1 MESASQLKSRARR
14 LESAG
19 DFEEALE
26 LYEKALRR
34 SAGDPDAMPDPTL
47 QLRVA
52 DLHYR
57 LERPGLALS
66 EYERAAE
73 LYRELGLMVNA
84 IAVWKKVA
92 RVYEDAPHPNRRLA
106 ELQLAM
112 GLVADGRSS
121 LRTFVEGCAGTDR
134 EEQAVEAMVEFLR
147 ASPDPEIATLLAR
160 WLGGR
165 GSPPE
170 AAVET
175 LERTRRRLEDEGRAA
190 AEFEQAMEEILGP
203 ST

>member
-14 LESAG
+14 RESAG
-19 DFEEALE
+19 DFREALE
-26 LYEKALRR
+26 LYERALRR
-34 SAGDPDAMPDPTL
+34 SGDDPDAMPDPTL
-47 QLRVA
+47 QLRIA

-57 LERPGLALS
+57 LGKEAVALS

-73 LYRELGLMVNA
+73 LYRELGLMINA

-92 RVYEDAPHPNRRLA
+92 RVYEDSPDPHRRLA

-112 GLVADGRSS
+112 GLAADARSS
-121 LRTFVEGCAGTDR
+121 LRLFVESCTGTDR
-134 EEQAVEAMVEFLR
+134 EEHAVEAMMEFLR
-147 ASPDPEIATLLAR
+147 VSPDPEIATLLAR
-160 WLGGR
+160 WLDGR

-170 AAVET
+170 AVVET

-190 AEFEQAMEEILGP
+190 ADFERAMEEILGP

>member
-14 LESAG
+14 RESAG
-19 DFEEALE
+19 DFREALE
-26 LYEKALRR
+26 LYEQAQRR

-47 QLRVA
+47 QLRIA
-52 DLHYR
+52 DLRFR
-57 LERPGLALS
+57 LGREDVALS

-92 RVYEDAPHPNRRLA
+92 RVYEGRPDPQRRLA

-112 GLVADGRSS
+112 GLVADARSS
-121 LRTFVEGCAGTDR
+121 LQSFVDMCTGTDR
-134 EEQAVEAMVEFLR
+134 EDEVVGAMVEFLR
-147 ASPDPEIATLLAR
+147 ASPDPEVATLLAR

-170 AAVET
+170 TAIET
-175 LERTRRRLEDEGRAA
+175 LEHTRRRLEDEGRTAS
-190 AEFEQAMEEILGP
+190 EFERAVKGILGP
-203 ST
+203 SA